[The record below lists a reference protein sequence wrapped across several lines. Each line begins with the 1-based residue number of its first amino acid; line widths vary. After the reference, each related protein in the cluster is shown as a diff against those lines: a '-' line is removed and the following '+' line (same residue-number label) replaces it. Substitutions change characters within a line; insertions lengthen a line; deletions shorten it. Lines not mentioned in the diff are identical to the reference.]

1 MADKVANMA
10 KIKIAIEKTAS
21 KKKEAGM
28 TTHQGGEG
36 KKNTAASRYLNK
48 KVKLHSIRKKQ
59 LSPRLL
65 DETGVEGG
73 GKESK

>member
-10 KIKIAIEKTAS
+10 KIKVAIEKTAS
-21 KKKEAGM
+21 KSKKEAVF
-28 TTHQGGEG
+28 THQASEV

-48 KVKLHSIRKKQ
+48 KVKLHSSRKKQ
-59 LSPRLL
+59 LSPRLV
-65 DETGVEGG
+65 DETAEGG